1 MKETD
6 WHRAD
11 IVAAIHK
18 KGLSLTS
25 LSVDAGLA
33 PSTLRNALRG
43 PYPKA
48 EVIIANAIGVSPAV
62 IWPSRHVER
71 AGK

>member
-1 MKETD
+1 
-6 WHRAD
+6 
-11 IVAAIHK
+11 
-18 KGLSLTS
+18 
-25 LSVDAGLA
+25 VDAGLA

-43 PYPKA
+43 SYPKA

-62 IWPSRHVER
+62 IWPSRHAVR